1 VLSREN
7 GGSDLLSSD
16 EDEVGAGSG
25 AFDDLDEIELEIDG
39 PAGATS
45 SVIADESGVISA
57 DDSGLSLSM
66 EDAPGASSLDLDDD
80 DDDDGAL
87 VLGEGSGSDITL
99 SSGDSGIS
107 LVDPADSGLA
117 LDSEPLDLG
126 GSTVGSLSLDQQEET
141 FELEQLSSPN
151 MAGAGLK
158 ADDDFMLTPETDQTE
173 EESEDSGSQV
183 IALDSSDLDMADSG
197 APVAEED
204 LGEAMLEEDLTAPP
218 SSGAPAPEKL
228 AAGAPAPAA
237 ATDGTYSVWNILS
250 LTLCVLLLAVGGM
263 MMVDLMRNMWSWN
276 ETYSVNSALMDGILG
291 ALGLS

>member
-1 VLSREN
+1 
-7 GGSDLLSSD
+7 
-16 EDEVGAGSG
+16 
-25 AFDDLDEIELEIDG
+25 
-39 PAGATS
+39 
-45 SVIADESGVISA
+45 
-57 DDSGLSLSM
+57 
-66 EDAPGASSLDLDDD
+66 
-80 DDDDGAL
+80 
-87 VLGEGSGSDITL
+87 
-99 SSGDSGIS
+99 
-107 LVDPADSGLA
+107 
-117 LDSEPLDLG
+117 
-126 GSTVGSLSLDQQEET
+126 
-141 FELEQLSSPN
+141 

-228 AAGAPAPAA
+228 AAGAPAA